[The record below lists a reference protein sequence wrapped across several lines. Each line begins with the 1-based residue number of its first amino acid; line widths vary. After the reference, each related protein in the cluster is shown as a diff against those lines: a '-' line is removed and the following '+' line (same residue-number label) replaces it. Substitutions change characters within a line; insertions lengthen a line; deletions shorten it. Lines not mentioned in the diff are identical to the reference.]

1 MCKRIIQIESKA
13 LPGLE
18 RLMESRYQLRFQ
30 AYKDLTYKKK
40 KQPCDSQLDQITL
53 SGEETS

>member
-18 RLMESRYQLRFQ
+18 RLMESRFQLRFQ

-40 KQPCDSQLDQITL
+40 PCDSQLDQITL